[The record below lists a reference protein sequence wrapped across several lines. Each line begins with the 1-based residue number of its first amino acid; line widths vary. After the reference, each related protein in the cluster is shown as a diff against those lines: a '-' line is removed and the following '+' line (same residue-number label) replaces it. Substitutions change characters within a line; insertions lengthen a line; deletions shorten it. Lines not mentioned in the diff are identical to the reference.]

1 MAGMFKRKK
10 LVYSFF
16 WVKESS
22 ALFYWEGNQVGQRRW
37 EDWKGPL
44 KDEGEETV
52 GREVQLLESEACAQ
66 ILTHTSLGSI
76 IPPLPLTATVRCSKS
91 TWNQRSS
98 IACRSH
104 SQCRAFARSGAK
116 CKEERVSFE
125 TGEKGI
131 EGLQEQGEGGIS
143 IPEMLCPHKLST
155 SELAE
160 KL

>member
-1 MAGMFKRKK
+1 MAGMFKRTK

-22 ALFYWEGNQVGQRRW
+22 ALFYREDNQVGQRRW

-66 ILTHTSLGSI
+66 ILTLTSLGSV
-76 IPPLPLTATVRCSKS
+76 IPPLPLTATVRCGCSKT
-91 TWNQRSS
+91 TWNNRSS

-125 TGEKGI
+125 TGEKDI
-131 EGLQEQGEGGIS
+131 EVLQEQGEGAS
-143 IPEMLCPHKLST
+143 PFQRCFALTNYQHQN
-155 SELAE
+155 
-160 KL
+160 